1 MNFTASLKSC
11 HMAEHLQGNWN
22 PSVLMAQCRE
32 GRGSLN
38 NNYALQQAGDITG
51 YIMYGGN

>member
-1 MNFTASLKSC
+1 
-11 HMAEHLQGNWN
+11 MAEHLQGNWN